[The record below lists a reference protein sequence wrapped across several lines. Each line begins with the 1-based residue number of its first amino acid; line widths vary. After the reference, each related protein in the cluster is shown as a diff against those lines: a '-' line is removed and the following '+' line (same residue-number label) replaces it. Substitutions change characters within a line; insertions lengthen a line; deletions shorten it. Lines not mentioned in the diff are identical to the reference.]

1 MNERSSYAM
10 NERSLNSLP
19 LVLAVLLPFFA
30 FFIQWMYGD
39 AVQPFAWF
47 LFYPAVFISAWLG
60 GLRGGLLA
68 TFISVVIV
76 WWFFIPPQFSF
87 VLKSPVSLISVGV
100 FSLMGVVFSIILG
113 RQKKMIKRVD
123 EANMT
128 LRNSEERYR
137 MLFDAMDEG
146 FCVIDILYD
155 SSGKAVDYRFVEINQ
170 AFDKQTGL
178 PQALGKTI
186 REMVPDH
193 DATWF
198 EIFGKVAMTGEA
210 IRFEN
215 RANAMKRHY
224 DVFASRIG
232 GDGSRQVG
240 ILFKDITERKQNEQ
254 ALVSA
259 KEQAEL
265 ANRAKD
271 SFLATMSHEIRTPL
285 TGMLGMLEVLS
296 LTSLDRE
303 QNETL
308 HAAWDSGR
316 SLLRIVSDILDWSKI
331 EEGKLELSP
340 RSTSIHQLLQEVA
353 NTYSRVASAKSLMII
368 QHIDPHLSAAHI
380 VDPLRLSQV
389 LNNFVSNAIKFTE
402 HGGVQLRAEL
412 ISQLDSSET
421 ICFSVKDTGIG
432 MNEEVQKHLFQH
444 YHQESADTARMYG
457 GTGLGLAI
465 CRRLAEFMGGKIE
478 LESEPGRGS
487 TFSLILTLP
496 VSVNSG
502 EVVQSQHPEVERRAV
517 APLFDYSNNA
527 PLILAVDDHP
537 INRNLLARQLK
548 LLGLRSET
556 AENGL
561 VALSMWRD
569 GAFNMVI
576 TDCHMPEMDGY
587 TLAQAIRKL
596 EAEDRRPYTPI
607 VAWTANA
614 LTEEGDHCK
623 SAGMDD
629 LLVKPANL
637 MQLKEV
643 LIKWLPVSETM
654 DQQADISMLGDASQ
668 VNNPIN
674 FKILKEIVPSNIEQA
689 LVLQDF
695 LAYIRTDN
703 LKLMKLL
710 ELGDQVN
717 AERMAHRM
725 KGSSRMVGAIQLTNI
740 YASIEKAS
748 QSGDITNFQAIIAEL
763 NDAIQQF
770 EVCLLGM
777 EDPKT

>member
-1 MNERSSYAM
+1 M

-47 LFYPAVFISAWLG
+47 LFYPAVFISACKVVTW
-60 GLRGGLLA
+60 RFVA

-614 LTEEGDHCK
+614 LAEEGDHCK

>member
-1 MNERSSYAM
+1 M

-614 LTEEGDHCK
+614 LAEEGDHCK

-668 VNNPIN
+668 ANNPIN

>member
-1 MNERSSYAM
+1 M

-39 AVQPFAWF
+39 VVQPFAWF

-68 TFISVVIV
+68 TFTSVVIV

-100 FSLMGVVFSIILG
+100 FSLMGVIFSIILG

-146 FCVIDILYD
+146 FCVIDMLYD
-155 SSGKAVDYRFVEINQ
+155 SSGKAADYRFVEINQ
-170 AFDKQTGL
+170 AFEKQTGL

-186 REMVPDH
+186 REMVPNH
-193 DATWF
+193 DAVWF
-198 EIFGKVAMTGEA
+198 EIYGKVAMTGEA

-303 QNETL
+303 QSETL

-316 SLLRIVSDILDWSKI
+316 SLLRIVSDVLDWSKI

-340 RSTSIHQLLQEVA
+340 RPTSIHQLLQEVA

-368 QHIDPHLSAAHI
+368 QHMDPRLSAAHI

-412 ISQLDSSET
+412 LSQLDSRET

-432 MNEEVQKHLFQH
+432 MNEEVQKHLFQQ

-496 VSVNSG
+496 VSADSG
-502 EVVQSQHPEVERRAV
+502 EVIQSQHPEVERRAV
-517 APLFDYSNNA
+517 VPLFDYNNNA

-569 GAFNMVI
+569 GAFDMVI

-587 TLAQAIRKL
+587 ALAQAIRKI
-596 EAEDRRPYTPI
+596 ETEDRRPYTPV

-614 LTEEGDHCK
+614 LAEEGDHCK

-643 LIKWLPVSETM
+643 LIKWLPVSETV
-654 DQQADISMLGDASQ
+654 DQQVDVSTHGDASQ
-668 VNNPIN
+668 ADGPIN
-674 FKILKEIVPSNIEQA
+674 FEILKEIVPSNIEQA
-689 LVLQDF
+689 QVLQDF

-703 LKLMKLL
+703 IKLIKLL

-748 QSGDITNFQAIIAEL
+748 QSGDITNLQAVIAAL
-763 NDAIQQF
+763 DDAIQQF
-770 EVCLLGM
+770 ETCLL
-777 EDPKT
+777 ETEILKTQ

>member
-1 MNERSSYAM
+1 M
-10 NERSLNSLP
+10 NERSLNFLP
-19 LVLAVLLPFFA
+19 LVLAVLLPIFA

-39 AVQPFAWF
+39 VVQPFAWF
-47 LFYPAVFISAWLG
+47 LFYPAVFLSAWLG

-68 TFISVVIV
+68 TLTSVAIV

-87 VLKSPVSLISVGV
+87 GLKSATSLISVGV
-100 FSLMGVVFSIILG
+100 FSLMGVIFSIILG

-146 FCVIDILYD
+146 FCVIDMLYD
-155 SSGKAVDYRFVEINQ
+155 SNGKAVDYRFVEINQ
-170 AFDKQTGL
+170 AFEKQTGL
-178 PQALGKTI
+178 LQALGKTI

-193 DATWF
+193 DAVWF
-198 EIFGKVAMTGEA
+198 EIYEKVAQTGEA

-240 ILFKDITERKQNEQ
+240 ILFKDVTERKQNEQ

-308 HAAWDSGR
+308 HAAWGSGR

-331 EEGKLELSP
+331 EEGKLELAP
-340 RSTSIHQLLQEVA
+340 RPTSIHQLLQEVA

-368 QHIDPHLSAAHI
+368 QHIDPRLSAAHM
-380 VDPLRLSQV
+380 VDPLRLSQI

-402 HGGVQLRAEL
+402 HGEIQLRAEL
-412 ISQLDSSET
+412 LSQLDTSE
-421 ICFSVKDTGIG
+421 IISFSVKDTGIG
-432 MNEEVQKHLFQH
+432 MNKEVQKRLFQQ

-478 LESEPGRGS
+478 LESEPGCGS

-496 VSVNSG
+496 VSADSG
-502 EVVQSQHPEVERRAV
+502 GVVQSQHPEVERRAV
-517 APLFDYSNNA
+517 IPLFDNNNNA

-537 INRNLLARQLK
+537 INRNLLARQLN
-548 LLGLRSET
+548 LLGLRTET

-561 VALSMWRD
+561 TALSMWRE

-587 TLAQAIRKL
+587 ALSQAIRRI
-596 EAEDRRPYTPI
+596 EAEENRPPTPI

-614 LTEEGDHCK
+614 LAEENDHCK
-623 SAGMDD
+623 AAGMDD
-629 LLVKPANL
+629 LLVKPTNL
-637 MQLKEV
+637 MQLKQV
-643 LIKWLPVSETM
+643 LIKWLPIFATM
-654 DQQADISMLGDASQ
+654 DNQVDVSTLADSSQANDA
-668 VNNPIN
+668 IN
-674 FKILKEIVPSNIEQA
+674 FEVLKEIVPGNIEQTQ
-689 LVLQDF
+689 VLQDF

-703 LKLMKLL
+703 LKLIQLL
-710 ELGDQVN
+710 ELGDLVN

-725 KGSSRMVGAIQLTNI
+725 KGSSRMVGATQLTNI

-748 QSGDITNFQAIIAEL
+748 KSGEVTDFQSMVAALE
-763 NDAIQQF
+763 AAMQQF
-770 EVCLLGM
+770 EACLLKTEG
-777 EDPKT
+777 PKTK

>member
-614 LTEEGDHCK
+614 LAEEGDHCK

>member
-1 MNERSSYAM
+1 M

-39 AVQPFAWF
+39 VVQPFAWF

-146 FCVIDILYD
+146 FCVIDMLYD

-170 AFDKQTGL
+170 AFEKQTGL

-193 DATWF
+193 DAAWF
-198 EIFGKVAMTGEA
+198 EIYGKVAMTGEA

-368 QHIDPHLSAAHI
+368 QHMDPRLSAAHI

-412 ISQLDSSET
+412 LSQLDRSET

-478 LESEPGRGS
+478 LESVPGRGS

-496 VSVNSG
+496 VSVDSG

-517 APLFDYSNNA
+517 APLFDYSNDA

-569 GAFNMVI
+569 GAFDMVI

-587 TLAQAIRKL
+587 ALAQAIRKL
-596 EAEDRRPYTPI
+596 EAEDRRPHTPI

-614 LTEEGDHCK
+614 LAEEGDHCK

-643 LIKWLPVSETM
+643 LIKWLPVSESM
-654 DQQADISMLGDASQ
+654 DQQIEVSKLGDASQ

-674 FKILKEIVPSNIEQA
+674 LKILKEIVPSNIEQA
-689 LVLQDF
+689 QVLQDF

-710 ELGDQVN
+710 ELGDKVN

-770 EVCLLGM
+770 EACLLGM